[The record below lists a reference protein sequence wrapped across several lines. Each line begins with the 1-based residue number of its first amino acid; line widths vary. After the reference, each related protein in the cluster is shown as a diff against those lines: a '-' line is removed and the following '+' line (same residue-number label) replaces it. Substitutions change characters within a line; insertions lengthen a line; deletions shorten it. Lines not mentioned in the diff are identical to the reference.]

1 MRGRCCSN
9 ELASRDGPTGTRK
22 KLEVSLGR
30 ADRVDDDDSDDG
42 YGLTYGWSSR
52 GRNYNERRVLEQ
64 KCCAACRDGYV
75 TYDRSV
81 CDVAS
86 SLVRPFEK
94 EDRGRKPPSVVPK
107 LFSCL
112 RKQPKILEG
121 CWNSDSD

>member
-30 ADRVDDDDSDDG
+30 ADRVHDDDSDDG
-42 YGLTYGWSSR
+42 YGWSHWSAR
-52 GRNYNERRVLEQ
+52 GRKYNERRVLEQ
-64 KCCAACRDGYV
+64 NCCAACSDGYV

-94 EDRGRKPPSVVPK
+94 EDRGRKPPSVVPE

>member
-30 ADRVDDDDSDDG
+30 ADRVHDDG
-42 YGLTYGWSSR
+42 YGWSSR
-52 GRNYNERRVLEQ
+52 GRKYNERRVLEQ
-64 KCCAACRDGYV
+64 NCCAACSDGYV

-94 EDRGRKPPSVVPK
+94 EDRGRKPPSVVPE

-112 RKQPKILEG
+112 RKQPQILEG

>member
-30 ADRVDDDDSDDG
+30 ADRVHDDDSDDG
-42 YGLTYGWSSR
+42 YGWSHWSAR
-52 GRNYNERRVLEQ
+52 GRKYNERRVLEQ
-64 KCCAACRDGYV
+64 NCCAACSDGYV

-86 SLVRPFEK
+86 SPVRPFEK
-94 EDRGRKPPSVVPK
+94 EDRGRKPPSVVPE

-112 RKQPKILEG
+112 RKQPQILEG